1 MVGVSSVKPGD
12 IVKINDG
19 GNPCRGT
26 THWLYGGDEKCW
38 DDRNSLIPTDI
49 PFGFGDIGLVL
60 KKKKMV
66 PGNYTQSYVKILTPR
81 GIGWA
86 FENWIM
92 VVKNETH
99 PC

>member
-1 MVGVSSVKPGD
+1 MKPGD

-60 KKKKMV
+60 KKKKRV
-66 PGNYTQSYVKILTPR
+66 PGNYTQSYVKIYTQSYVKILTPR
-81 GIGWA
+81 GIGWV
-86 FENWIM
+86 FENWII
-92 VVKNETH
+92 VVKK
-99 PC
+99 

>member
-1 MVGVSSVKPGD
+1 MKRGD

-81 GIGWA
+81 GIGWV

-92 VVKNETH
+92 VVKNETY